1 MISKIQIVM
10 IAMVPLA
17 VAGAT
22 SMQPVA
28 LEKAPKKAGVPFSK
42 VAALL
47 KKECAQCHTGARAA
61 GKVDVTSYA
70 TLMKGGEHGPVI
82 VASHPEKSALLAYID
97 GSKKPQMPMGK
108 PALSKADVAL
118 VKTWIAGGAKK

>member
-1 MISKIQIVM
+1 MISKIQIVL

-22 SMQPVA
+22 SMQPA
-28 LEKAPKKAGVPFSK
+28 APKKAGVPFSK
-42 VAALL
+42 VAPLL
-47 KKECAQCHTGARAA
+47 KKQCAQCHTGARAA

-118 VKTWIAGGAKK
+118 VKSWIAGGAKN